1 MKARYPIILLF
12 LITALCSLAK
22 VSAPL
27 PAREGKGDA
36 GRTSRRS
43 TSSRPKGT
51 LIHLLHADEL
61 YYNQRIKRDAQI
73 LVGNVR
79 FRHDNVI
86 LTCDSAL
93 YFQGDNSFDAF
104 GHVKMNQADTL
115 TLVSDILY
123 YDGTAQ
129 LAQARHNVILTH
141 RKSRL
146 YCDSLD
152 YDRLY
157 DLGYFFNGGK
167 LVDEENTLTSEWGQY
182 SPSTREAI
190 FNYNVDLQNPKF
202 TLVSD
207 TLHYNTG
214 TGFARIVGPSN
225 VDNGDNHIYSENGTY
240 DTHGNRAY
248 LLNRSIVSNLGSSI
262 EGDSLYYQ
270 GDSAL
275 SKAYGNVIYIDKDN
289 RNEFRGNYALY
300 SDSLGYAEAADSAVF
315 IDYSQRDTFYIH
327 ADSFKL
333 ITHPILPDTVPAQE
347 TDKAKKKD
355 THTPPSVTPAF
366 KAETTGAAG
375 NSVSMAKD
383 SLAVA
388 SDSIAE
394 ASQDSTVL
402 ATLGSPAAVI
412 PDSPAAAVSAL
423 HSVAASDSL
432 SHIDPDPVPVDS
444 DPMARRTSTQ
454 TDSVP
459 AVPKDSV
466 WRELR
471 AYHHVRAYRVD
482 VQAVCDSMVFHSIDS
497 CLTMYHDPILWQQ
510 GQQLLGEEIK
520 AWMNDSTIDS
530 TYVILQALSVER
542 IDSMCYNQVTGNLM
556 RSYFRDGQMH
566 YTVVE
571 QNVLV
576 NYFPFDSDSLMIGM
590 IHAEGNLLKL
600 FMDKKKVQ
608 KIMFDGEAEGRL
620 HPLAL
625 IQPKVRYL
633 DNFAWFDYVRPLN
646 KDDIFNWRPKRE
658 GTELK
663 KSVQHTKPKSQLPTK
678 GGKNTKGKSKRMNA
692 DH

>member
-1 MKARYPIILLF
+1 MKARFPLIFIFALL
-12 LITALCSLAK
+12 ALCSIAS

-27 PAREGKGDA
+27 PVKEGKK
-36 GRTSRRS
+36 GRSSARRNS
-43 TSSRPKGT
+43 APRPKGT

-104 GHVKMNQADTL
+104 GHVRMNQADTL
-115 TLVSDILY
+115 TLVSDVLF
-123 YDGTAQ
+123 YDGADQ
-129 LAQARHNVILTH
+129 LAQARYNVILTH

-248 LLNRSIVSNLGSSI
+248 LLDRSIVSNLGSSI

-270 GDSAL
+270 GDSSL

-327 ADSFKL
+327 ADTFKL
-333 ITHPILPDTVPAQE
+333 FTHPILPDSVPQKEA
-347 TDKAKKKD
+347 TKDSRSKSTKKVA
-355 THTPPSVTPAF
+355 PPSSRENLLASIP
-366 KAETTGAAG
+366 
-375 NSVSMAKD
+375 D
-383 SLAVA
+383 SLAVKG
-388 SDSIAE
+388 DSLAVTTVDTLAI
-394 ASQDSTVL
+394 SPLDSLVTDSLVS
-402 ATLGSPAAVI
+402 SPAADSI
-412 PDSPAAAVSAL
+412 PQ
-423 HSVAASDSL
+423 
-432 SHIDPDPVPVDS
+432 VP
-444 DPMARRTSTQ
+444 R
-454 TDSVP
+454 
-459 AVPKDSV
+459 DSV
-466 WRELR
+466 WREIL

-482 VQAVCDSMVFHSIDS
+482 VQAVCDSMAFHSIDS
-497 CLTMYHDPILWQQ
+497 CLTMYHDPILWQN

-530 TYVILQALSVER
+530 TYVIRQALSVER
-542 IDSMCYNQVTGNLM
+542 LDSICYNQVTGNIM

-566 YTVVE
+566 QTIVE
-571 QNVLV
+571 QNVIV

-600 FMDKKKVQ
+600 FMNKKKVD
-608 KIMFDGEAEGRL
+608 KIMFDGQADGRL

-625 IQPKVRYL
+625 IQPNVRYL

-646 KDDIFNWRPKRE
+646 KMDIFNWRPKRK

-663 KSVQHTKPKSQLPTK
+663 QSVQRTKPKAQLP
-678 GGKNTKGKSKRMNA
+678 GRKGKK
-692 DH
+692 

>member
-1 MKARYPIILLF
+1 M
-12 LITALCSLAK
+12 
-22 VSAPL
+22 
-27 PAREGKGDA
+27 
-36 GRTSRRS
+36 
-43 TSSRPKGT
+43 
-51 LIHLLHADEL
+51 
-61 YYNQRIKRDAQI
+61 
-73 LVGNVR
+73 R
-79 FRHDNVI
+79 FRHDDVI

-115 TLVSDILY
+115 TLVSDVLF

-129 LAQARHNVILTH
+129 LAQARYNVILTH
-141 RKSRL
+141 RKSKL

-182 SPSTREAI
+182 SPSTREAV

-248 LLNRSIVSNLGSSI
+248 LLDRSIVSNLGSSI

-275 SKAYGNVIYIDKDN
+275 SKAYGHVIYIDKDN

-327 ADSFKL
+327 ADTFKL
-333 ITHPILPDTVPAQE
+333 ITHPILPDTVPAPP
-347 TDKAKKKD
+347 KKKEKSKAAMATTQPDLVAD
-355 THTPPSVTPAF
+355 TAATKRDSLLAAITDPSFRQATAPPSAPVNVADSL
-366 KAETTGAAG
+366 AAPV
-375 NSVSMAKD
+375 NAAAPPSAPVKLKD
-383 SLAVA
+383 SL
-388 SDSIAE
+388 I
-394 ASQDSTVL
+394 L
-402 ATLGSPAAVI
+402 P
-412 PDSPAAAVSAL
+412 
-423 HSVAASDSL
+423 
-432 SHIDPDPVPVDS
+432 S
-444 DPMARRTSTQ
+444 DPGLAVGGLPADTTSLIPP
-454 TDSVP
+454 P
-459 AVPKDSV
+459 APRDSV
-466 WRELR
+466 WRELL

-482 VQAVCDSMVFHSIDS
+482 VQAVCDSMAFHSLDS

-530 TYVILQALSVER
+530 TYVIRQALSVER
-542 IDSMCYNQVTGNLM
+542 IDSICYNQVTGNLM
-556 RSYFRDGQMH
+556 RSYFRNGQMLQ
-566 YTVVE
+566 TIVE

-600 FMDKKKVQ
+600 FMANKKVQ

-633 DNFAWFDYVRPLN
+633 ENFAWFDYIRPLN

-658 GTELK
+658 GSELK
-663 KSVQHTKPKSQLPTK
+663 KSVQRTKPKTQLPPK
-678 GGKNTKGKSKRMNA
+678 GGKDSGNKGKRMKA
-692 DH
+692 AQ